1 MFLNKCFLVFSI
13 LDLWLLVIG
22 WLLIKWI
29 LCFNKLYLCCCIIV
43 LVLLVLEIIILG
55 LVGIFISLLR
65 YLFVIVIGVV

>member
-29 LCFNKLYLCCCIIV
+29 LCFNKLDLCCCIIV